1 MSNNNQFNQ
10 ANFDYRDS
18 SKVSEYVLNLNK
30 QKLANEKAQSI
41 SNKWANI
48 NQKVLQLSQIDSKSE
63 LEDAIKELEFLR
75 NEVVLE
81 IENSEPEI
89 IDLFT
94 LSSNLPNPPV
104 AEQP

>member
-30 QKLANEKAQSI
+30 QKLTNEKAQSI

-48 NQKVLQLSQIDSKSE
+48 NQKVLELSEIDSQSQ
-63 LEDAIKELEFLR
+63 LEDAIKELESLR
-75 NEVVLE
+75 DEVILE

-89 IDLFT
+89 INLFT
-94 LSSNLPNPPV
+94 LSSNLPNSPAP
-104 AEQP
+104 EQP

>member
-1 MSNNNQFNQ
+1 MSNNNKFNQ

-30 QKLANEKAQSI
+30 QKLANEKSQLI
-41 SNKWANI
+41 TNKWANI
-48 NQKVLQLSQIDSKSE
+48 NQKVLELSQIDSKSE

-94 LSSNLPNPPV
+94 LSSKLPNSPAP
-104 AEQP
+104 EQP

>member
-1 MSNNNQFNQ
+1 MSNNNKFNQ

-30 QKLANEKAQSI
+30 QKLANEKSQLI
-41 SNKWANI
+41 TNKWANI
-48 NQKVLQLSQIDSKSE
+48 NQKVLELSQIDSKSE

-94 LSSNLPNPPV
+94 LSSELPNSPDL
-104 AEQP
+104 EQP